1 MKPDIYIYITT
12 EQTAYLTVICGPSL
26 AAVGFI
32 VEKKPW
38 GDSDLFTEGADKRGA
53 VKVFTFSMKHV
64 V

>member
-1 MKPDIYIYITT
+1 M
-12 EQTAYLTVICGPSL
+12 AYLTVICGPSL

-32 VEKKPW
+32 VEQKPW